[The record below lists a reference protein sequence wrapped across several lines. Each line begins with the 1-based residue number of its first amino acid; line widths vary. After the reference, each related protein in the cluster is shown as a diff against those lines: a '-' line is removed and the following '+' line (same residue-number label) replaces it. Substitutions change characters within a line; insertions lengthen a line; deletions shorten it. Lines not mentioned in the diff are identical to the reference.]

1 MGKKEKVL
9 VLGFVAA
16 LAATSSVAHYY
27 VTREGYSM
35 VARKSEARKAD
46 RAASRQRAREEKKEQ
61 QQQQQQRTPG
71 GMWGN
76 MAKRRDAISKD

>member
-16 LAATSSVAHYY
+16 LAATSGFAHYY
-27 VTREGYSM
+27 VTKEGYSM
-35 VARKSEARKAD
+35 VARKSEARRAD
-46 RAASRQRAREEKKEQ
+46 RAASRQKAREAEQ
-61 QQQQQQRTPG
+61 LQQRAPG

-76 MAKRRDAISKD
+76 MAKRRDALSKE